1 MAFNITK
8 KFAGGV
14 AGSALLMFGAATA
27 AGSAVAATPPQTAG
41 ADPSAT
47 THVVNDQEVL
57 ARLLDQGDAPYVR
70 LANVEGAFDLQP
82 GRHHAQRRAVQRVRH
97 GAHVHVLQARRRAGR
112 IAKAAWPTST

>member
-41 ADPSAT
+41 C
-47 THVVNDQEVL
+47 
-57 ARLLDQGDAPYVR
+57 LLY
-70 LANVEGAFDLQP
+70 
-82 GRHHAQRRAVQRVRH
+82 
-97 GAHVHVLQARRRAGR
+97 
-112 IAKAAWPTST
+112 TSRCV

>member
-8 KFAGGV
+8 KLAGGV

-70 LANVEGAFDLQP
+70 LANVEGAFTFNQEGTTPND
-82 GRHHAQRRAVQRVRH
+82 
-97 GAHVHVLQARRRAGR
+97 
-112 IAKAAWPTST
+112 

>member
-70 LANVEGAFDLQP
+70 LDVYK
-82 GRHHAQRRAVQRVRH
+82 RQR
-97 GAHVHVLQARRRAGR
+97 QATSFATGSRRSSLR
-112 IAKAAWPTST
+112 KQ